1 MDNREIRQLAFDR
14 LVRGRWFWKLLGAGI
29 LLQICARTAFS
40 VLEEIF
46 GSCGV
51 CSWFSYWE
59 IIAENQETLTT
70 PVPELTHD
78 FIWRATTASA
88 LEVFVGLIM
97 MSIIAY
103 GSAVLQLKCL
113 KHDESR
119 WLKSAFGGFKMP
131 LTLAGILLF
140 RALIGIAYL
149 VLAIIPAYRYRFL
162 FLVKAENPDLSIRET
177 FRKCRDL
184 MEGHKWESFLLDC
197 SYWKPITLVLV
208 ALMAVACGVALAI
221 AFKDIV
227 AIAALAGLVALFLFF
242 VALAGAIVLGQYI
255 SVGQG
260 FLYEELKQQNE
271 RSA

>member
-51 CSWFSYWE
+51 CSWFAYWE

-197 SYWKPITLVLV
+197 SYWKSITLMLV
-208 ALMAVACGVALAI
+208 FLLIPMAVAV
-221 AFKDIV
+221 F
-227 AIAALAGLVALFLFF
+227 AGLMPLDPHSPMMMVLCIASMLSLLVFFALMVF
-242 VALAGAIVLGQYI
+242 VPQYIALGQAIFYR
-255 SVGQG
+255 Q
-260 FLYEELKQQNE
+260 LRE
-271 RSA
+271 SAL